1 MQTSHQVIDSSTL
14 RFRFYSSLIS
24 TIILLGGYFKTPF
37 RHFNKPGELK
47 ENQEEKSA
55 H

>member
-14 RFRFYSSLIS
+14 RFRFYSS

-37 RHFNKPGELK
+37 RHFNKPGALK
-47 ENQEEKSA
+47 ENQEENSA
-55 H
+55 HS